1 MKRNVHIQTWLL
13 AVLLIGWGCLIAS
26 CSDHT
31 DGIENGQDSQP
42 SVPLQV
48 ASLTRT
54 AGDEADVDTPDPF
67 KGMSIQLFLIPQNK
81 EVAGETTLKGK
92 AIYSDASSPWYSTI
106 KVTATGE
113 YKVFGFMP
121 AEVSIDEANDGV
133 ALSGSTEDAEKEA
146 TLTVNQMK
154 TVSDLDVCVVTGVR
168 GGMLGENEHVLPSL
182 FDYTAEEIE
191 GHGYG
196 VSLLA
201 DHIYAAAEFR
211 FKLVEENINHYNKL
225 RTIKLK
231 QVILKNAKK
240 AVKTT
245 IKLAVRTTGNGIPNP
260 ISEITMADAEVSG
273 TAEAT
278 LFTSAQ
284 GETLKTTD
292 ADVITVTGY
301 FVPGNSAD
309 LIVESVYDVY
319 DKSGQL
325 LRENSHAVNKI
336 GSLVGSLERGK
347 KKIIKM
353 TVNPTY
359 LYVLSDND
367 PDVFSVTA
375 GD

>member
-13 AVLLIGWGCLIAS
+13 AALLIGWGCLIAS
-26 CSDHT
+26 CSDHA
-31 DGIENGQDSQP
+31 DGVENGQDSQP

-48 ASLTRT
+48 ASLTRGT
-54 AGDEADVDTPDPF
+54 GDEADDDTPDPF
-67 KGMSIQLFLIPQNK
+67 KGMSIQLFLIPQNV
-81 EVAGETTLKGK
+81 EVAGTTTLKGK
-92 AIYSDASSPWYSTI
+92 AVYNDASSPWYSTI
-106 KVTATGE
+106 KVTATGK

-133 ALSGSTEDAEKEA
+133 SLTGSTA
-146 TLTVNQMK
+146 TLTVNQME
-154 TVSDLDVCVVTGVR
+154 TVSDLDVCVVTGVK
-168 GGMLGENEHVLPSL
+168 GGILAENEHVLPSI
-182 FDYTAEEIE
+182 FDYEAKEIS

-211 FKLVEENINHYNKL
+211 FKLVEKYNNL

-240 AVKTT
+240 AVTTT
-245 IKLAVRTTGNGIPNP
+245 IKLAVGTTENGIPNP
-260 ISEITMADAEVSG
+260 ISEITMADAAVEG

-278 LFTSAQ
+278 LFTSAL

-292 ADVITVTGY
+292 AEVIKVTGY
-301 FVPGNSAD
+301 FAPGFSND
-309 LIVESVYDVY
+309 LVVESVYDVY
-319 DKSGQL
+319 DKEGQL
-325 LRENSHAVNKI
+325 LRVNSHAENKI
-336 GSLVGSLERGK
+336 GSLVTSLERGK
-347 KKIIKM
+347 KKIVKM

-367 PDVFSVTA
+367 PDAPSVTA
-375 GD
+375 GN